1 MDEHTRNGHPTSPVR
16 IRVLRAIARLNVG
29 GPALHV
35 TYLSSGLASRG
46 YDTTLVAG
54 EIAPGEE
61 SMAFVAERAGVEIV
75 PVRGLSREVSPIRD
89 LLAAIRLA
97 AVIRRVRPQI
107 VHTHTAKAGAVGRA
121 AAVFAGRPRPIVVH
135 TFHGHVLRGYFGPI
149 GSHVF
154 RLIETALAR
163 VTDVLVAV
171 SPQVRDELVR
181 LGVAPAEKFTVVRLG
196 IELEPRV
203 RCTEDR
209 STVRRRVG
217 IGDER
222 FVVGWFGRMTA
233 VKRTEDLLGAL
244 AALRGRGVD
253 ALLLLVGDGADRP
266 RLEEEAFRLGLAR
279 NCLFLGYQEE
289 VAPWYAACDAVVLT
303 SANEGTPVTI
313 IEALAAG
320 RPVVAT
326 SVGGV
331 PDVVAEGVDGF
342 LVEPRDTAALA
353 DRLERLAAD
362 PALRAAMGG
371 EGRRRALERYAVA
384 RLVDD
389 VDALYRSLLAER
401 TPASNER

>member
-1 MDEHTRNGHPTSPVR
+1 V
-16 IRVLRAIARLNVG
+16 VRAIARLNVG

-54 EIAPGEE
+54 TIAPGEE
-61 SMAFVAERAGVEIV
+61 SMAFVAERAGVDV
-75 PVRGLSREVSPIRD
+75 VTVQGLSREVSPLRD

-107 VHTHTAKAGAVGRA
+107 LHTHTAKAGAVGRV
-121 AAVFAGRPRPIVVH
+121 AAVLAGRSRPIVVH
-135 TFHGHVLRGYFGPI
+135 TFHGHVLRGYFGPA
-149 GSHVF
+149 GSRVF

-163 VTDVLVAV
+163 ATDVLVAV

-181 LGVAPAEKFTVVRLG
+181 LGIAPAAKFTVVRLG

-203 RCTEDR
+203 RCSDDPATIR
-209 STVRRRVG
+209 KRLG

-233 VKRTEDLLGAL
+233 VKRTEDLLDAL
-244 AALRGRGVD
+244 SVLRDRGVD
-253 ALLLLVGDGADRP
+253 ALLLLVGDGADRA
-266 RLEEEAFRLGLAR
+266 RLEEQAFRLGLAR
-279 NCLFLGYQEE
+279 HCLFLGYQED
-289 VAPWYAACDAVVLT
+289 VAPWYAACDAVALT

-326 SVGGV
+326 DVGGV
-331 PDVVAEGVDGF
+331 PDVVADGVDGF
-342 LVEPRDTAALA
+342 LVEPRDTVAFA

-362 PALRAAMGG
+362 PALRAAMAQK
-371 EGRRRALERYAVA
+371 GRTRALARYSVE
-384 RLVDD
+384 RLVED
-389 VDALYRSLLAER
+389 VDTLYRSLLAER
-401 TPASNER
+401 IPASSER